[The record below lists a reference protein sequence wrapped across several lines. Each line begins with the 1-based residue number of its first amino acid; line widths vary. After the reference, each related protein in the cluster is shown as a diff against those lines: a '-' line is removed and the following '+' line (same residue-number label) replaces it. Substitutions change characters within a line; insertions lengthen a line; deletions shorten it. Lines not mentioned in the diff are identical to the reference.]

1 MSAIEVFQSAPPCGE
16 RRDGRVQATIDHSF
30 NPRPPA
36 ESDLRKDHSPPA
48 GRRFN
53 PRPPCGE
60 RRIRSHPRRPCPCFN
75 PRPPAESDKQRHS
88 HDGAHAVSIRA
99 PLRRATPAGQAGRAA
114 EHVSIRAPL
123 RRATAASIAFERA
136 MMFQS
141 APPCGERHKGCRQEG
156 ACKGRF
162 NPRPP
167 AESDRYQSL
176 SRPSTNGFNPRP
188 PAESDH
194 RFRNLGIVRLVS
206 IRAPLRRAT
215 RDTLQELY
223 TVLFQSAPPA
233 ESDHGIQRD
242 RHDHVV
248 SIRAPLRRATS
259 SRLEAYS
266 ISGVSIRAPLR
277 RATSRI
283 SQRSASR
290 SFNPRPPAESDIR
303 ARPCRCPSRG
313 FNPRPLRRATRV
325 RRSPASGIE
334 FQSAPPCGERRD
346 IREGGCG

>member
-1 MSAIEVFQSAPPCGE
+1 
-16 RRDGRVQATIDHSF
+16 
-30 NPRPPA
+30 
-36 ESDLRKDHSPPA
+36 
-48 GRRFN
+48 
-53 PRPPCGE
+53 
-60 RRIRSHPRRPCPCFN
+60 
-75 PRPPAESDKQRHS
+75 
-88 HDGAHAVSIRA
+88 
-99 PLRRATPAGQAGRAA
+99 
-114 EHVSIRAPL
+114 
-123 RRATAASIAFERA
+123 

-223 TVLFQSAPPA
+223 TVLFQSAPPCGERPRNPAGPSRSRGFNPRPPA
-233 ESDHGIQRD
+233 ESDVEQAGGVLHFRRFNPRPPAESDVADQPAQRLAA
-242 RHDHVV
+242 V

-259 SRLEAYS
+259 GLGHAAARLA
-266 ISGVSIRAPLR
+266 VSIRA
-277 RATSRI
+277 
-283 SQRSASR
+283 
-290 SFNPRPPAESDIR
+290 
-303 ARPCRCPSRG
+303 
-313 FNPRPLRRATRV
+313 PLRRATRV